1 MSKYNPILHHRRSIR
16 LKGYDY
22 SQAGA
27 YFVTMVTQDRECQF
41 GEIAEDDFRPNSAGE
56 MIARWWQELSN
67 KFPSVELDEYVIM
80 PNHFHGII
88 VIVEDKGSKEGEH
101 VGSPQLGAPQPGAP
115 RSVGADLRVG
125 PDQGEHIGSPQP
137 GAPQQRRHAPLSQI
151 IQWFKTMTT
160 NEYIRGVKQCGWPQF
175 RGKLWQRNYYE
186 RIIRDESEL
195 ALIRKYI
202 AENPVKWALDQENP
216 FRQQASRA
224 NT

>member
-27 YFVTMVTQDRECQF
+27 YFVTTVTQDRECQF

-56 MIARWWQELSN
+56 MIARWWQELPN

-101 VGSPQLGAPQPGAP
+101 VGSPQPGA
-115 RSVGADLRVG
+115 
-125 PDQGEHIGSPQP
+125 PQP
-137 GAPQQRRHAPLSQI
+137 GAPQQRPHAPLSQI
-151 IQWFKTMTT
+151 VQWFKTMTT

>member
-41 GEIAEDDFRPNSAGE
+41 GEVAEDNFRPDSAGE
-56 MIARWWQELSN
+56 MIARWWQELPN
-67 KFPSVELDEYVIM
+67 KFPSVELDECVIM

-101 VGSPQLGAPQPGAP
+101 GGSPQ
-115 RSVGADLRVG
+115 
-125 PDQGEHIGSPQP
+125 
-137 GAPQQRRHAPLSQI
+137 QRPHAPLSQI

-186 RIIRDESEL
+186 HVIRGESEL
-195 ALIRKYI
+195 ELIRKYI